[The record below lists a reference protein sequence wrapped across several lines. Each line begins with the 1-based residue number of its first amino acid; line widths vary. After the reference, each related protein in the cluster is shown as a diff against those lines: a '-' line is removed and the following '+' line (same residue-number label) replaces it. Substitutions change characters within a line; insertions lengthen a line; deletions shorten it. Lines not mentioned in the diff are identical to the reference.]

1 MGYVGMCG
9 EDLFG
14 QFTRP
19 SSGLCRAR
27 QAHCGGGSIIL
38 VSRKIH
44 AVRPLAAQVHQAFT
58 HLVIV
63 LFRRLPGAR
72 HTVISVR
79 QPSNGRLSTK
89 YVLLFRFKNTCATR
103 RPSGPSTCPIF
114 VRLERR
120 VNFRRRCD
128 LTASARCLQPR
139 CAPFH
144 LPKLC
149 VLQPA
154 QSPHLPGRSHRVI
167 RLEHL
172 PTPCYLFDL

>member
-1 MGYVGMCG
+1 MWVCAARICLDSLPDHHQACAAQGRRTVVVGPSFWCLGKSMRYVRWLHKFIRLLLTSLRSYS
-9 EDLFG
+9 D
-14 QFTRP
+14 
-19 SSGLCRAR
+19 AR
-27 QAHCGGGSIIL
+27 QAP
-38 VSRKIH
+38 VN
-44 AVRPLAAQVHQAFT
+44 A
-58 HLVIV
+58 
-63 LFRRLPGAR
+63 
-72 HTVISVR
+72 VISVR

-154 QSPHLPGRSHRVI
+154 QRPRLPGRSHRVI

-172 PTPCYLFDL
+172 LTPCYLFDL